1 MPGMPW
7 MTKST
12 WKVSDNRC
20 QSEGV
25 SQYGR
30 GAERNSELAVIFG
43 AVTVCSS
50 LADAVRVSALTS
62 ATPLAAEC
70 YWPLA
75 AVAVK

>member
-1 MPGMPW
+1 MVDWDTGIHHTSSDLGLRIDARPP
-7 MTKST
+7 S
-12 WKVSDNRC
+12 VSRHRF
-20 QSEGV
+20 Q
-25 SQYGR
+25 R
-30 GAERNSELAVIFG
+30 PELAVIFG